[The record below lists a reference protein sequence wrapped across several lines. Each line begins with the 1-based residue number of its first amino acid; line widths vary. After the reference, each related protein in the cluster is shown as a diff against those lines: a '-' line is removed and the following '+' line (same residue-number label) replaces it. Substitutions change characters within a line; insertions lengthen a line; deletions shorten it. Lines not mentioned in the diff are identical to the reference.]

1 MAASLSVER
10 SSSCGGG
17 GGVFCRFVL
26 FSSFIDPV
34 RCADDQSSAV
44 LWAGV
49 FSLLEPSHS
58 LDRSNVQ
65 GLRPLLGCIKCS
77 VPRRFTP
84 SQSRSFTVTFPNSSA
99 PQCVWSVCFTL
110 YIRCCLSFAFVLL
123 VLSVSACAETSL
135 TPSWGL
141 LLERRPS
148 QPSFFFCRSRHQYA
162 SFALHTSSN
171 PVLVLIVSPHDWAC
185 TVAVFYASSVAR
197 GRRVSP
203 PTISIVCQPASLT
216 CAVFVCC
223 HPERHH
229 SPSRAGVF
237 AAASFNVG
245 RRPCLCC
252 RRPHAL
258 SIAAALSRSAP
269 SITVHHY
276 TVYAPSSSLLLP

>member
-148 QPSFFFCRSRHQYA
+148 QPSFFFLSLPSPIRFVRIAHVVQSCFGFDRFSSRLG
-162 SFALHTSSN
+162 LHRRC
-171 PVLVLIVSPHDWAC
+171 VLRL
-185 TVAVFYASSVAR
+185 
-197 GRRVSP
+197 
-203 PTISIVCQPASLT
+203 VCST
-216 CAVFVCC
+216 
-223 HPERHH
+223 
-229 SPSRAGVF
+229 
-237 AAASFNVG
+237 
-245 RRPCLCC
+245 
-252 RRPHAL
+252 
-258 SIAAALSRSAP
+258 RSARFATYHIHRL
-269 SITVHHY
+269 STCLSHMRGLR
-276 TVYAPSSSLLLP
+276 LLSPRATP